1 MQEAQGP
8 NHHVLSLS
16 LSLSLS
22 FRLSPPNTTNLDS
35 PMRVLAA
42 RDLLS
47 VEQHVRDGVEPR
59 DDEVDGRLRQ
69 SGCSVDVEGALER
82 PDLLGD
88 VAVLALVESV
98 GLRSRERERACKTGE
113 MRGVEARE
121 RGRENE
127 SRLLGWGESSERA
140 VTEASH
146 ASAGPLSR
154 LLRRLQ
160 HVQGQEMY

>member
-16 LSLSLS
+16 LSFASL
-22 FRLSPPNTTNLDS
+22 RPNTTNLDS

-88 VAVLALVESV
+88 GAVLALVEPV
-98 GLRSRERERACKTGE
+98 GLRSRERDS
-113 MRGVEARE
+113 V
-121 RGRENE
+121 
-127 SRLLGWGESSERA
+127 
-140 VTEASH
+140 
-146 ASAGPLSR
+146 
-154 LLRRLQ
+154 
-160 HVQGQEMY
+160 